1 MAARFFCMP
10 AAKKAILLRVIFTE
24 KRVVALFLLLTLSAS
39 GLLLRIAKLE
49 TSEYRS
55 AAETQSARV
64 LELANMRGVIYDRN
78 GVPLVNRTAH
88 TVIAVNPTQEAKS
101 CLQSALSAEDYEKIR
116 PLLETGKPFT
126 AKCDS
131 YDGNCKDIVSTVS
144 YDRYAQSDV
153 AAHLIGYTD
162 SDGKGVC
169 GIEKAFDELL
179 TSCSGSFSVRYTASS
194 AGTVLTGKGFTVI
207 NDKYDSGAGL
217 VLTIDEHIQR
227 VCEEVM
233 AADGIEKGAV
243 VVLDAGTS
251 AILAMAS
258 APGYDRQNLAASLN
272 DADSPFLNRALT
284 AYSVGSVFKP
294 VVAAAALEQG
304 ISADTVLNCTG
315 SVIVNGQVF
324 HCHKLAGHGKNS
336 MAAAMAVSCNSYF
349 IELGGMVGAEGI
361 LRVASELG
369 FGREI
374 ELCDTLS
381 SESGILP
388 DAAKID
394 SAPALANLSFGQGTL
409 LASPLQLAAV
419 YCAFANGGY
428 YREPYLLNS
437 ILDENGDV
445 NAEYRNEINQKV
457 LPDSI
462 SKQIRQMLYET
473 VADGSGSLAQPMGCE
488 AAGKTATAETG
499 WIQDGRDVVHT
510 WFAGFFPYDEPEYV
524 IVVFKEDGGSSA
536 TDCAPVFRDIAD
548 RIS

>member
-1 MAARFFCMP
+1 M
-10 AAKKAILLRVIFTE
+10 ILTE
-24 KRVVALFLLLTLSAS
+24 KRIVALFLLLTLSAS

-49 TSEYRS
+49 NSEYRS
-55 AAETQSARV
+55 AAETQSTRV
-64 LELANMRGVIYDRN
+64 LELASARGMIYDRN
-78 GVPLVNRTAH
+78 GASLVNRTAH
-88 TVIAVNPTQEAKS
+88 TVIAVNPTKEAIA
-101 CLQSALSAEDYEKIR
+101 CLQSSLSAEDYETIR
-116 PLLETGKPFT
+116 PLLEKGKPFT

-131 YDGNCKDIVSTVS
+131 YDGDCEDIVSTVS

-153 AAHLIGYTD
+153 AVHLIGYTD

-169 GIEKAFDELL
+169 GIEKAFDEFL

-194 AGTVLTGKGFTVI
+194 AGTALTGKGFEVI
-207 NDKYDSGAGL
+207 NDRYDSGAGL

-233 AADGIEKGAV
+233 ALDGIDKGAV
-243 VVLDAGTS
+243 VVLDAETS
-251 AILAMAS
+251 EILAMAS
-258 APGYDRQNLAASLN
+258 APDYDRADLAVSLHDEN
-272 DADSPFLNRALT
+272 SPFLNRALT

-304 ISADTVLNCTG
+304 ITADTVLNCTG
-315 SVIVNGQVF
+315 SVTVNGQAF
-324 HCHKLAGHGKNS
+324 HCHNLAGHGKNS

-349 IELGGMVGAEGI
+349 IELGGMVGEEAI

-374 ELCDTLS
+374 QLCDTLS
-381 SESGILP
+381 SEAGILP
-388 DAAKID
+388 DAAEID

-428 YREPYLLNS
+428 YREPYLFRS
-437 ILDENGDV
+437 MIDEKGEV
-445 NAEYRNEINQKV
+445 VAEYRNEVNQKV
-457 LPDSI
+457 LPDTI
-462 SKQIRQMLYET
+462 CKQIRQMLYET

-499 WIQDGRDVVHT
+499 WVQDGREVVHT
-510 WFAGFFPYDEPEYV
+510 WFAGFFPYDEPKYV
-524 IVVFKEDGGSSA
+524 IVVFKEDGSSSA